1 MKTSLRLA
9 CAAVVVLM
17 LSGCLT
23 IDWRK
28 TGELWLGALCDGV
41 SHCSYDA
48 DGDPYTL
55 H

>member
-1 MKTSLRLA
+1 MKSLLSIVS
-9 CAAVVVLM
+9 VVAMALM

-23 IDWRK
+23 IDWKK